1 MRNTAKILA
10 KATVA
15 AVLATTLA
23 TPVALGAEIAPVQT
37 SVDPWVVTTLAKDAG
52 DTRIEAYKVDKDLV
66 AWSETSGTQRKLY
79 AYDGVQIRTL
89 AAFDKS
95 EWADD
100 GLGFYEA
107 INGNFDAADGM
118 IVWTMSDGHDRE
130 IYSFDGE
137 SVKKVSDNSYD
148 DRHPITSRGRIA
160 WTSQPSSQYNLMVK
174 DRYGVRMVDSWQVQN
189 YAFSGSNLFWLNK
202 RPNEGWFRVFV
213 NGGLVNGAV
222 GEGDDRPVSQYFFTD
237 GKGSAAWEYSTKR
250 WDYDKRVVYESIGGA
265 QAIRLIQRDVPPMV
279 TRVEDMNDGAVI
291 MNVTDLL
298 YTNLQEKTSLI
309 HITGLAIQE
318 TVWRKPS
325 PAKVRMMDGGY
336 VRHRE
341 PGASNPLVFKGAD
354 REDFVTLEPVI
365 MDRFDADG
373 DVAAGARVGGGI
385 VTRVGDKNV
394 HITSSVEATSVK
406 VKNGN
411 IAWVEGNSGSQTL
424 KIAMRPV
431 MVKTTAGAKA
441 LTGKLMKATNSPA
454 VYLAANDG
462 KRYVFFGEGQY
473 FSWFKNFNSVQNV
486 SSAAVASMPLGG
498 NVLYRPGSRLLK
510 VASSPRIYAVGK
522 DGAIHW
528 VTSEE
533 VVIAVFG
540 TYWKQQIDIIDEAA
554 LADYPVGAPI
564 SQYSAYFAAMTK

>member
-1 MRNTAKILA
+1 MRNSAKILA

-15 AVLATTLA
+15 AVLASTLA

-37 SVDPWVVTTLAKDAG
+37 SVEPWVVTTLAKDAG
-52 DTRIEAYKVDKDLV
+52 DVRIETYKVDKDLI
-66 AWSETSGTQRKLY
+66 AWTETSGSQRKLY

-95 EWADD
+95 EWAND
-100 GLGFYEA
+100 GLGFYDA
-107 INGNFDAADGM
+107 IDGNFDVADGM
-118 IVWTMSDGHDRE
+118 IVWTMSDGSDRE
-130 IYSFDGE
+130 VYSFDGE

-148 DRHPITSRGRIA
+148 DRHPGTSRGRIA
-160 WTSQPSSQYNLMVK
+160 WTSQPSAQYNLMMK
-174 DRYGVRMVDSWQVQN
+174 DRHGTRMIDSWHVQN

-202 RPNEGWFRVFV
+202 RPNENWFRVFV
-213 NGGLVNGAV
+213 NGGL
-222 GEGDDRPVSQYFFTD
+222 GEGDDRPLTQYFITD

-298 YTNLQEKTSLI
+298 YTNLQEKASLL
-309 HITGLAIQE
+309 HLTGLANFE
-318 TVWRKPS
+318 TVWRKPV
-325 PAKVRMMDGGY
+325 PAKVRFMDGGY

-341 PGASNPLVFKGAD
+341 PGASNALVFRGSD

-411 IAWVEGNSGSQTL
+411 LGWVEGNSGSQTL
-424 KIAMRPV
+424 KFATRPV
-431 MVKTTAGAKA
+431 MVKTAVGAKT
-441 LTGKLMKATNSPA
+441 LTGKLVKATNSPA

-473 FSWFKNFNSVQNV
+473 FSWFKNFNSVQSV

-522 DGAIHW
+522 DGALHW

-533 VVIAVFG
+533 VVTSVFG
-540 TYWKQQIDIIDEAA
+540 TYWKQQIDVIDEAS
-554 LADYPVGAPI
+554 LADYAIGAPI
-564 SQYSAYFAAMTK
+564 SQYGAYFAAMTK